1 VPPKAEE
8 SNKVIIIGELINGS
22 RDSVKQAIAS
32 RDKKYIADLT
42 VREDEAGADFID
54 CNPGTIGEQESNDMQ
69 WLVETI
75 QVATDKPISFD
86 SPNPQA
92 IRRGLATYSGEAMP
106 MINSVTL
113 EPGSVEKMLPIVL
126 EAKVNVVALALGEGG
141 MPTQPGQREQVAQQ
155 IIDRLTAGGIE
166 PEQIFVDPVIAPL
179 STATEVS
186 QHIFQAIA
194 AIRDYGP
201 KCHITCG
208 LSNISF
214 GLPNRQLMNRAFIG
228 PAMQAGMDSA
238 VMDPLDE
245 QLMAQVIATE
255 ALLGEDEFC
264 MNYLQ
269 AYRAGKLDV

>member
-1 VPPKAEE
+1 
-8 SNKVIIIGELINGS
+8 VIIIGELINGT
-22 RDSVKQAIAS
+22 RKHVKEAIAS
-32 RDKKYIADLT
+32 RDEEYIAALA
-42 VREDEAGADFID
+42 VKEAEAGADFID
-54 CNPGTIGEQESNDMQ
+54 CNPGTIGEQESKDMQ

-75 QVATDKPISFD
+75 QAATDKPISFD
-86 SPNPQA
+86 SPNPEA
-92 IRRGLATYSGEAMP
+92 IQRGLATYSGEAMP

-141 MPTQPGQREQVAQQ
+141 MPTQAGQREQVAQQ
-155 IIDRLTAGGIE
+155 IIDRLVAGGIE
-166 PEQIFVDPVIAPL
+166 PEQIFVDPIIAPL
-179 STATEVS
+179 STATEVG

-194 AIRDYGP
+194 AVRDYCP
-201 KCHITCG
+201 ECHITCG

-214 GLPNRQLMNRAFIG
+214 GLPNRRLLNRGFLSL
-228 PAMQAGMDSA
+228 AMQAGMDSA

-245 QLMAQVIATE
+245 KLMAQIIATQ

>member
-1 VPPKAEE
+1 M
-8 SNKVIIIGELINGS
+8 IIIGELINGTRS
-22 RDSVKQAIAS
+22 KVKEAIAK
-32 RDKKYIADLT
+32 RDAQYIADLAT
-42 VREDEAGADFID
+42 QQDEAGADFID
-54 CNPGTIGEQESNDMQ
+54 CNPGTIGKQEAEDMQ

-75 QVATDKPISFD
+75 QAATNKPISFD
-86 SPNPQA
+86 SPNPEA
-92 IRRGLATYSGEAMP
+92 IQRGLATYSGAAMP

-126 EAKVNVVALALGEGG
+126 ETKVNVVALALSEAG
-141 MPTQPGQREQVAQQ
+141 MPSQAGQREEVAYRL
-155 IIDRLTAGGIE
+155 IDRLTAGGIE
-166 PEQIFVDPVIAPL
+166 PKQIFVDPVIAPL
-179 STATEVS
+179 STQTEVG

-194 AIRDYGP
+194 AIRDYCP
-201 KCHITCG
+201 DCHITCG

-228 PAMQAGMDSA
+228 PAMQAGLDSA

-245 QLMAQVIATE
+245 KLMAQITATQ

>member
-1 VPPKAEE
+1 
-8 SNKVIIIGELINGS
+8 VIIIGELINGTRS
-22 RDSVKQAIAS
+22 KVKEAIAT
-32 RDKKYIADLT
+32 RDEKYIADLA
-42 VREDEAGADFID
+42 VKEDEAGADFID
-54 CNPGTIGEQESNDMQ
+54 CNPGTIGEQESKDMQ

-75 QVATDKPISFD
+75 QAATDKPISFD
-86 SPNPQA
+86 SPNPEA
-92 IRRGLATYSGEAMP
+92 IQRGLATYSGATMP

-141 MPTQPGQREQVAQQ
+141 MPTQAGQREEVAYRL
-155 IIDRLTAGGIE
+155 IDRLTAGGIE

-179 STATEVS
+179 STATEVG

-194 AIRDYGP
+194 AIRDYCP
-201 KCHITCG
+201 ECHITCG

-214 GLPNRQLMNRAFIG
+214 GLPNRQLMNRAFVG
-228 PAMQAGMDSA
+228 LAMQAGMDSA

-245 QLMAQVIATE
+245 KLMAQIIATE

-269 AYRAGKLDV
+269 AYRSGKMDV